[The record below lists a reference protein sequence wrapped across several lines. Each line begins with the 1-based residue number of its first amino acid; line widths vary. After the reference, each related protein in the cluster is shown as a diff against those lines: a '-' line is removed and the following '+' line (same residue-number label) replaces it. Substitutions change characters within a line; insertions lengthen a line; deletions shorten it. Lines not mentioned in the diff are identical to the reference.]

1 MAGLASTTQLLAR
14 IRFTN
19 AAAAV
24 IVDQQ
29 GIDEL
34 SEIKILRDSEIEGLC
49 KVVRRPGGS
58 IVNPNAATAGQPA
71 TIYATGE
78 SISMIA
84 ESNLKLASFYLRH
97 QERIG
102 RTADYADVTLDSVRS
117 LRDLRQYEKD
127 HVDPT
132 TEPTIDTKDWSATME
147 AIEEWLRGHLGV
159 NKVPLAYVVRKEKEV
174 PASADDPSGNY
185 ETVIDEMIARA
196 PIETAVPGTFVA
208 SFIEDRRKV
217 WDLMAGLLRDKE
229 CWTYVKPHQRARDG
243 RGGFLEIWNH
253 FLGPNNAGNMATRAE
268 RTLENTSYVGE
279 KRRWNFEKFV
289 GMLKKQHTILD
300 NLQADGMHNGINGL
314 SKVRLLNQGIKT
326 KELDVPKSQIM
337 ASAELRQ
344 DFDACISLYK
354 DFIEAHATINPT
366 FNVSETKT
374 TGTRKA
380 KDGKYP
386 PRRGGPKRGSDYDD
400 HDDEDVED
408 RYYSSK
414 EYDKLTKNQKFLLK
428 KKRDG
433 RGGGPSK
440 RSKTG
445 GQDKRLA
452 SMERTISKL
461 VAETSKVSFED
472 ADDEKSDSDTD
483 SNKKKNRNNSAL
495 TRQSKKGGK

>member
-1 MAGLASTTQLLAR
+1 
-14 IRFTN
+14 
-19 AAAAV
+19 
-24 IVDQQ
+24 
-29 GIDEL
+29 
-34 SEIKILRDSEIEGLC
+34 
-49 KVVRRPGGS
+49 
-58 IVNPNAATAGQPA
+58 
-71 TIYATGE
+71 
-78 SISMIA
+78 
-84 ESNLKLASFYLRH
+84 
-97 QERIG
+97 
-102 RTADYADVTLDSVRS
+102 
-117 LRDLRQYEKD
+117 
-127 HVDPT
+127 
-132 TEPTIDTKDWSATME
+132 ME